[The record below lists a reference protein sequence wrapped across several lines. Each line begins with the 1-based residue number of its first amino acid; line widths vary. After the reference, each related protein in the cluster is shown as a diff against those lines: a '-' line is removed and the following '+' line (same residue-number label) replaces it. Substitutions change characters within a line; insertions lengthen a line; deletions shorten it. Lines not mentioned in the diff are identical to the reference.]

1 MVGAHLARIH
11 NLHWDPSQGAHRRR
25 LSCLRF
31 NWLRVRRVL
40 AKVSYTNEKGAS
52 WRRARW
58 LVKTVH
64 KSAAIAAKYA
74 CNWREGPAPLQKYIL
89 STPAQCDPAIR
100 YITLRLLGRRDTAL
114 LFMFNLSRTKRK
126 SRNVAIFF
134 HRLKTFRG
142 MYSEE
147 QVYNHYFVQFCK

>member
-1 MVGAHLARIH
+1 MYKGLFMQRTYAMQDGWFRKRFKAGKMSHGRRLACIH
-11 NLHWDPSQGAHRRR
+11 DLRWDPSQGAHRRR

-31 NWLRVRRVL
+31 NWLRVRRVQ
-40 AKVSYTNEKGAS
+40 AKVSYMREKGAS

-89 STPAQCDPAIR
+89 STPAQCDLAIR
-100 YITLRLLGRRDTAL
+100 YITLRLLGCRDTVL
-114 LFMFNLSRTKRK
+114 LFMFDLSKTKKK
-126 SRNVAIFF
+126 S
-134 HRLKTFRG
+134 
-142 MYSEE
+142 
-147 QVYNHYFVQFCK
+147 